1 MNDVPA
7 VYFDGQSSAAR
18 PVNLRF
24 DAAAGFL
31 EIAGDGVALRV
42 PRAEVSVDSALGRTH
57 RFVRLAN
64 GARCEVQAGALDALA
79 AALGPWDHG
88 RGSWLH
94 RLERSWPLVAGSVAA
109 LAVVGWL
116 AIYYGVPWAARHV
129 AFLLPASVTRE
140 LGKETLETFDDT
152 FFKLSAL
159 PARRQ
164 AELQRKFR
172 EFIAKSGD
180 ADSYRIAFRRSD
192 PIGANALAL
201 PSGDIVITD
210 DLVKLAQDD
219 DELLGVLAH
228 ECGHVV
234 HRHAL
239 RGVLQ
244 NSTVFVVIALIT
256 GDVSSATAFGGALPA
271 FLLQNKFSR
280 EFESEADAHAVKMMR
295 AAGLEPAHLARMLE
309 SLSREHGESKLSAL
323 KYLSS
328 HPPTPERIKA
338 IEDAR

>member
-7 VYFDGQSSAAR
+7 IYFDGQSSAAR
-18 PVNLRF
+18 PVTLRF
-24 DAAAGFL
+24 DAAAGLL
-31 EIAGDGVALRV
+31 EITGEGVALRV
-42 PRAEVSVDSALGRTH
+42 PRAAVSVDSALGRTH
-57 RFVRLAN
+57 RFVRLAS
-64 GARCEVQAGALDALA
+64 GARCEVQAHALDALET
-79 AALGPWDHG
+79 ALAPWDRG

-94 RLERSWPLVAGSVAA
+94 RLERSWPLVAASVV
-109 LAVVGWL
+109 LMAVLGWL
-116 AIYYGVPWAARHV
+116 AIRYGVPWGARQV
-129 AFLLPASVTRE
+129 AFLLPANITRE
-140 LGKETLETFDDT
+140 LGQETLEAFDDT
-152 FFKLSAL
+152 LFKLSAL

-180 ADSYRIAFRRSD
+180 ADSYRIAFRKSE
-192 PIGANALAL
+192 PVGANALAL

-210 DLVKLAQDD
+210 DLVKLANDD

-228 ECGHVV
+228 ECGHIV

-271 FLLQNKFSR
+271 FLLQTKFSR
-280 EFESEADAHAVKMMR
+280 EFEAEADRHAVTMMK
-295 AAGLEPAHLARMLE
+295 AAGLDPVHLARMLE
-309 SLSREHGESKLSAL
+309 SLSKEHGESDLSAL
-323 KYLSS
+323 KYLRS
-328 HPPTPERIKA
+328 HPPTPERLKA

>member
-1 MNDVPA
+1 VT
-7 VYFDGQSSAAR
+7 
-18 PVNLRF
+18 LRF
-24 DAAAGFL
+24 DAGAGLL
-31 EIAGDGVALRV
+31 EITGPGLALQI
-42 PRAEVSVDSALGRTH
+42 PRQEIHLDSALGRTH
-57 RFVRLAN
+57 RFVRLPG
-64 GARCEVQAGALDALA
+64 GARCEIGSHDLPALE
-79 AALGPWDHG
+79 AALVPWE
-88 RGSWLH
+88 RGHATWLH
-94 RLERSWPLVAGSVAA
+94 RVERSWPLVAGSVV
-109 LAVVGWL
+109 LLGVLGWL
-116 AIYYGVPWAARHV
+116 AIRYGVPWGARHV
-129 AFLLPASVTRE
+129 AFLLPASITRE
-140 LGKETLETFDDT
+140 LGQETLEAFDGT

-172 EFIAKSGD
+172 EFIARSGD
-180 ADSYRIAFRRSD
+180 AGSYRIAFRHAES
-192 PIGANALAL
+192 IGANALAL

-210 DLVKLAQDD
+210 DLVTLAEND

-244 NSTVFVVIALIT
+244 NSTVFVVIALVT

-271 FLLQNKFSR
+271 FLLQTKFSR
-280 EFESEADAHAVKMMR
+280 EFEAEADAHAVQMMR
-295 AAGLEPAHLARMLE
+295 AAGLAPSHLAHLLE
-309 SLSREHGESKLSAL
+309 NLSKKHGESKLTAL

-338 IEDAR
+338 ISESR